1 MGARR
6 TAFLPQERR
15 ACEPGFIESTRK
27 ASREAAEE
35 TSLSLASY
43 DDLRIIPIPLADEIR
58 PGDSLADKLLQAL
71 RQHSLAFEPGDILVV
86 KHKIVSKAEGRIVDL
101 ATIKPSAHSIAWAKK
116 YKLDA
121 RVIELALRESRA
133 VIRRKNGVLI
143 TETRHGFICA
153 NSGVDVSNVDGGRH
167 ALLLPADPDRSARK
181 LHRELK
187 QRTGLAI
194 PVLITDTFGRPWRE
208 GLVDFCIGMA
218 GMKALRDDRG
228 RRDPHGY
235 TLHASLEAV
244 ADELACAAALVCGKL
259 NRTPACIIRGFPYE
273 PCRTAALATCC
284 APQPAT
290 CSASMPSPKGSL

>member
-1 MGARR
+1 MSK
-6 TAFLPQERR
+6 RR
-15 ACEPGFIESTRK
+15 AANKLGSNHFRTQ
-27 ASREAAEE
+27 
-35 TSLSLASY
+35 LSV
-43 DDLRIIPIPLADEIR
+43 IPIPLAGEIS
-58 PGDSLADKLLQAL
+58 PGDSIADKLLQSL
-71 RQHSLAFEPGDILVV
+71 RQNRFAFAPGDILVV
-86 KHKIVSKAEGRIVDL
+86 KHKIVSKAEGRLVDL

-121 RVIELALRESRA
+121 RVVELAERESRA
-133 VIRRKNGVLI
+133 IIRRKNGVLI

-167 ALLLPADPDRSARK
+167 ALLLPADPDRSARN

-187 QRTGLAI
+187 RRTALAI

-218 GMKALRDDRG
+218 GMKALRDDRR

-235 TLHASLEAV
+235 TLQASLEAV
-244 ADELACAAALVCGKL
+244 ADELAGAASLVCGKL

-273 PCRTAALATCC
+273 PTRGRARDLLR
-284 APQPAT
+284 
-290 CSASMPSPKGSL
+290 PKANDLFR